1 MKRRTRTPPRVS
13 SGVLFS
19 FTIIPLLLLVF
30 LWMVASPY
38 YDSSVVVVECFSS
51 ASSSSMRT
59 FNKDS
64 SVSMTPPLLLLRHHH
79 QRRSTQIIT
88 ESRRRRKNK
97 NSRGIIIT
105 ASSTRSTSSTSSTA
119 SSTSL
124 SMMNSVIPYN
134 DEWGNLAVL
143 TGTSVLAQILGTKT
157 RIGKL
162 LGSPV
167 SAMAITFFLASVG
180 ILYPG
185 GTITSRKLQLLSIS
199 FATPLILL
207 GANFGTTKS
216 SSGTSGSGG
225 TTSPLLIGF
234 MIASIGTIVGS
245 MIGWLLVGK
254 TILSTLSIFGI
265 NDGLKIISALVA
277 KNIGGGI
284 NYIAVC
290 SALNASPEAIAT
302 GLCVDNFMALL
313 YFPICNVIANQYND
327 PNNNEYKYNEYD
339 TDTDSDSFTSSS
351 SSSVS
356 TTGSTNSSGTNK
368 KDNSMTVES
377 ISIAFFAAC
386 GLLWMGEL
394 ISTNIFNSPS
404 SQIPIV
410 TLLSVIVASGIVTKI
425 INIKPINS
433 IVKKITAA
441 AARNVIRDSDS
452 DNDINMNQ
460 LRNTCDT
467 LGTVCLYLFFA
478 TAGARKFSVHAIS

>member
-1 MKRRTRTPPRVS
+1 MKRRTRTPPRA

-19 FTIIPLLLLVF
+19 LNIIPLLLLVF

-79 QRRSTQIIT
+79 RRRSTQIIT

-105 ASSTRSTSSTSSTA
+105 AANTRSTSSSKSSST

-124 SMMNSVIPYN
+124 SMMNSLIPYN

-207 GANFGTTKS
+207 GANFGTTNS
-216 SSGTSGSGG
+216 SSSSSGSGG
-225 TTSPLLIGF
+225 TSPLLIGF

-313 YFPICNVIANQYND
+313 YFPICNVIASQYTD
-327 PNNNEYKYNEYD
+327 PNNNEFNND

-441 AARNVIRDSDS
+441 AARSVISDSDS
-452 DNDINMNQ
+452 DSDSGINMNQ

-478 TAGARKFSVHAIS
+478 TAGARK